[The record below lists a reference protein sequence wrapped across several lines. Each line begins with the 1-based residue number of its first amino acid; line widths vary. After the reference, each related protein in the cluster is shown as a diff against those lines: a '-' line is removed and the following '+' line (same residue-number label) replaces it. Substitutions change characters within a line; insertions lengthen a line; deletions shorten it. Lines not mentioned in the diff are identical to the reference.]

1 MLLTTDQLPR
11 YRQQLAMV
19 DGSFDPIHDGHI
31 GYFKKASEMG
41 VPLLCN
47 VAPDSWTVTKH
58 PVFLE
63 QEQRGIVL
71 DAIRYIS
78 FVHLANIATVEVLR
92 LLQPKFY
99 IKGNDWVARGGVP
112 EVEADVCAEFGIEVM
127 YLSTVTNS
135 SSKILKE
142 WANQPEKNVK

>member
-1 MLLTTDQLPR
+1 
-11 YRQQLAMV
+11 MV

-31 GYFKKASEMG
+31 GYFKAASELG

-58 PVFLE
+58 AVFLE

-112 EVEADVCAEFGIEVM
+112 EAEATVCAEFGIEVV
-127 YLSTVTNS
+127 YLPTVTNS
-135 SSKILKE
+135 SSKILKA
-142 WANQPEKNVK
+142 WANQTEMKSQ

>member
-1 MLLTTDQLPR
+1 MLLTTDQLPQ

-31 GYFKKASEMG
+31 GYFKAAAELG

-47 VAPDSWTVTKH
+47 VAPDSWTATKH
-58 PVFLE
+58 AVFLE

-78 FVHLANIATVEVLR
+78 FVHLAKIATVEVLR

-99 IKGNDWVARGGVP
+99 IKGNDWVTRGGVP
-112 EVEADVCAEFGIEVM
+112 EPEATICAEFGIEVV
-127 YLSTVTNS
+127 YLPTVTNS
-135 SSKILKE
+135 SSKILKD
-142 WANQPEKNVK
+142 WASQSEKNVR